1 MGVVYRAEDTRLDR
15 FVAIKFMRPE
25 IIDDPGARG
34 RFKREA
40 QAVASLH
47 HPNICPFFD
56 FGEHDGHPYIVTEL
70 LEGETLSERMSGGP
84 IPLDEVVEIATQIAE
99 GLKTAHAK
107 GFVHRDIKPANIFL
121 TDEGEVKLLDFGL
134 VKPVRWNPSMR
145 ATVPTLSSNMAIAG
159 TIPYMS
165 PEQLQGK
172 PVDLRTD
179 LFSFGVVL
187 YEMACGKRPFGS
199 GSAAETIAAIL
210 AEEHKP
216 LIRRDP
222 AVPRAFSTLLDKL
235 LAKDSEKRHTDA
247 KEVLSD
253 LGKVRPEQAPSPRW
267 RRFVPATAV
276 AFVLIAGIVFL
287 LSTVSVDQMSTRSV
301 DQDGISQQ
309 ALQDYAM
316 GEEALSRRTVEGFE
330 TAMEYF
336 KRAIEGAPEFAEAH
350 AGLARTFAVW
360 ATAGYSVQPPAEQ
373 MNEARRA
380 AEAALALDPDLAE
393 AHAALGMFE
402 MAYDREWDVA
412 RDHLIRTI
420 ELDGSNAEAHHW
432 YALYLAAKGD
442 LDAALEEATEAQMLE
457 PGSTVLSALLGR
469 IRYYREEYPQSEIQY
484 RRALSVEED
493 SVPARL
499 GLVLV
504 YLRQRNFD
512 AAYEQIERIPTMPE
526 PLRQVFI
533 NAFDLSRAG
542 GFEEAEARLA
552 KIEGSEVMALYLAVF
567 CAVFEEIDETLYWL
581 DQVVENRLDY
591 AVYIDVDPLFEFTRD
606 DPRYELLLAEIGLN

>member
-15 FVAIKFMRPE
+15 LVAIKFMRPE
-25 IIDDPGARG
+25 IMDDPSARG

-56 FGEHDGHPYIVTEL
+56 FGEYDGRPFIVTEL
-70 LEGETLSERMSGGP
+70 LEGETLGERMSGGP
-84 IPLDEVVEIATQIAE
+84 IPLDEVLEIATQIAE

-134 VKPVRWNPSMR
+134 AKPVRWNPSMG
-145 ATVPTLSSNMAIAG
+145 ATVPTFSSNMAIAG

-210 AEEHKP
+210 AEEHEP

-222 AVPRAFSTLLDKL
+222 AIPRAFSTLLDKL

-253 LGKVRPEQAPSPRW
+253 LGKVRPDRVTSPEW
-267 RRFVPATAV
+267 RRFAPATAV
-276 AFVLIAGIVFL
+276 AFVVIAGIIFL
-287 LSTVSVDQMSTRSV
+287 LSTVSVDQN
-301 DQDGISQQ
+301 GISQQ
-309 ALQDYAM
+309 SLQDFAM

-350 AGLARTFAVW
+350 AGLARTYAVW
-360 ATAGYSVQPPAEQ
+360 ATAGYSIQPSAEQ

-380 AEAALALDPDLAE
+380 AEAALTLDPDSAK
-393 AHAALGMFE
+393 AHAALGIFE
-402 MAYDREWDVA
+402 MAYDRQWDAA
-412 RDHLIRTI
+412 RDHLVRTI
-420 ELDGSNAEAHHW
+420 DLDAFNAEAHHW
-432 YALYLAAKGD
+432 YALYLAARGD
-442 LDAALEEATEAQMLE
+442 LDAALEEATEAQMLD

-469 IRYYREEYPQSEIQY
+469 IRYYRQEYPESEIQY

-499 GLVLV
+499 GLVLL
-504 YLRQRNFD
+504 YLRQQDFD
-512 AAYEQIERIPTMPE
+512 AAYEQIGRIPTMPE

-533 NAFDLSRAG
+533 DAFDLSRAG

-552 KIEGSEVMALYLAVF
+552 EIEGSEVMALYLAVF
-567 CAVFEEIDETLYWL
+567 CAVFEQIDETLYWL
-581 DQVVENRLDY
+581 NQVVENRLDY
-591 AVYIDVDPLFEFTRD
+591 AVYIDVDPLFEFARD